1 MSPLRRLYW
10 SAAARSM
17 KSKMRHLITQRLLQ
31 EAKRNLAPFGMTV
44 QAFSDLMSFS
54 RAGVLSRRVP
64 TRHGAV
70 AQGLPE

>member
-1 MSPLRRLYW
+1 
-10 SAAARSM
+10 
-17 KSKMRHLITQRLLQ
+17 MRYLITQRLLQ

-54 RAGVLSRRVP
+54 RAGALSRRVP
-64 TRHGAV
+64 TRHRAV